1 MQVERARHSE
11 WVRRVHG
18 RARTCL
24 CEASKTYHYFY
35 FLNLVFLLLRM

>member
-11 WVRRVHG
+11 WVRVHG

-24 CEASKTYHYFY
+24 CETSKPYHYFY
-35 FLNLVFLLLRM
+35 FLNLVFLLMGM